1 MRLGTLWK
9 MLGGR
14 NAPSTFRAVKLLTET
29 QRSAWLAAASK
40 FGVLAALK
48 EGPVSR
54 EVLARA
60 VLKSMDHEP
69 GFRAWLRQGVLLGEI
84 RQRSDQLS
92 LRSALAKRAAED
104 DGFAALLEGTVSV
117 HAEGLY
123 RSMERWTA
131 GDTLRLGDVDAPTV
145 ARIGQTLAPVI
156 RELID
161 TYVPAEGEHRLL
173 EVGCGSGHNL
183 RYAAERNPAA
193 STHGL
198 DLDETVAAQAVRET
212 DAAGLSERV
221 SIRAGDVRDAA
232 LPDALDTI
240 LLANLLYYLPVDDRA
255 PVLSRLCAA
264 LAPGGRLLVAGYCS
278 GGGIGSNILDVWFSS
293 MPETGPLPTV
303 DAITKA
309 LETAGLT
316 IERSTRLIPGDAY
329 MLVVGT
335 RVAA

>member
-1 MRLGTLWK
+1 MRFGTLWK

-40 FGVLAALK
+40 FGVLAALRDA
-48 EGPVSR
+48 PLAFD
-54 EVLARA
+54 VLATN
-60 VLKSMDHEP
+60 LLSSTDHEP

-84 RQRSDQLS
+84 RQRDDLYA

-104 DGFAALLEGTVSV
+104 DGFAALLEGTISV

-123 RSMERWTA
+123 RGMERWTA
-131 GDTLRLGDVDAPTV
+131 GETLRLSDVDAPTV
-145 ARIGQTLAPVI
+145 ARIGMTLAPVI

-161 TYVPAEGEHRLL
+161 THVPAEGEHRLL
-173 EVGCGSGHNL
+173 EVGCGNGHNL

-198 DLDETVAAQAVRET
+198 DLDEAVAAQARRESE
-212 DAAGLSERV
+212 AAGLSERV

-232 LPDALDTI
+232 LPEAVDTI

-255 PVLSRLCAA
+255 PVLRRLCAA

-293 MPETGPLPTV
+293 MPETGPLPSV
-303 DAITKA
+303 DGITNA

-316 IERSTRLIPGDAY
+316 IERTTRLIPGDAY
-329 MLVVGT
+329 MLVVG
-335 RVAA
+335 RLGF